1 MSITDSND
9 KETAETVIASI
20 FCATK
25 DHEIGEY
32 VSDQNVHT
40 NVAYNETLRLLRETK
55 NISLL
60 SIAPW
65 THSQGTHM
73 AEIVQKVGSVEVA
86 RSIEH
91 PWWRNRALAYVTAK
105 LPDSDERL
113 ALQQEVIENTLAD
126 HSQRGA
132 RYVAGDVVTS
142 VRAMDD
148 KRVGWR
154 LLDDERI
161 YCGTIADIAEHFLD
175 ADLALQ
181 IADNHPAL
189 PELSYDTNTDG
200 RYARDRAL
208 HHIATRTD
216 NYEIARR
223 IHHPILKG
231 RALLQLYHQRRS
243 QDEA

>member
-1 MSITDSND
+1 M
-9 KETAETVIASI
+9 
-20 FCATK
+20 
-25 DHEIGEY
+25 
-32 VSDQNVHT
+32 
-40 NVAYNETLRLLRETK
+40 
-55 NISLL
+55 
-60 SIAPW
+60 
-65 THSQGTHM
+65 
-73 AEIVQKVGSVEVA
+73 
-86 RSIEH
+86 
-91 PWWRNRALAYVTAK
+91 TAK

-175 ADLALQ
+175 ADLPLQ
-181 IADNHPAL
+181 IADNHPAV

-208 HHIATRTD
+208 RHIATRTD